1 MTQKKEEKL
10 TIYEATTLLINKENR
25 FEKDNSALVL
35 KHFDALVAFSAQYT
49 KVYDRVKATNE
60 KGFNKALD
68 IALKNEGDN
77 FYQVVKKCTPNH
89 FTAMRKLGANPN
101 TSIDVINKKIAECK
115 EKKKPIKF
123 ASIRGMSNLMNPK
136 GKPSTWQEIVTN
148 AIDKVLKSE
157 QNVSKKDIADLVASH
172 LAPSKIDAEQNE
184 QLSNIEKAVARD
196 MQLVANQ

>member
-1 MTQKKEEKL
+1 MTKAKKIL

-35 KHFDALVAFSAQYT
+35 EHFGALVEFSSQYT
-49 KVYDRVKATNE
+49 KVYNRVKATNE

-68 IALKNEGDN
+68 IALKNEGDD

-89 FTAMRKLGANPN
+89 FTAMRKLGENPN
-101 TSIDVINKKIAECK
+101 TSLDVINKKIAECK

-136 GKPSTWQEIVTN
+136 AKPLTWQEVVSN
-148 AIDKVLKSE
+148 GIDKALKME
-157 QNVSKKDIADLVASH
+157 KTIEKKDIAEFVASY
-172 LAPSKIDAEQNE
+172 LAPNKIDAEQNK
-184 QLSNIEKAVARD
+184 QLSEIEKEVAKD
-196 MQLVANQ
+196 MQLVVNQ